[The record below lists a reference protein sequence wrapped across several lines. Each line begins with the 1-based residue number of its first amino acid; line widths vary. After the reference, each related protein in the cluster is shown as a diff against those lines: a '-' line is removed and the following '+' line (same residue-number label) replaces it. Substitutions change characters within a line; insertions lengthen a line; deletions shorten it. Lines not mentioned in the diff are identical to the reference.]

1 MERCNN
7 QTFPMKT
14 QSTYSLLINS
24 QEKGRSLFEAAIYVL
39 VMLTA
44 VVSVGQFATETVT
57 LPGQAAAKKA
67 SSTMVADAAV
77 QTPAEARG

>member
-1 MERCNN
+1 MEGRNN

-24 QEKGRSLFEAAIYVL
+24 QETGRRLFEAAIYAL

-77 QTPAEARG
+77 QLPAEARG

>member
-1 MERCNN
+1 
-7 QTFPMKT
+7 MKT

-24 QEKGRSLFEAAIYVL
+24 QEKGRGLFETAIYAL

-44 VVSVGQFATETVT
+44 VVSVGQFATEPVT

-77 QTPAEARG
+77 QLPAEARG